1 VTPERPSAPGLA
13 VVSIEAAAF
22 FDMSC
27 GRGLDVVPSDPR
39 PLRTAREARP
49 AGAWAPTPA
58 RLLHVDTGGL

>member
-1 VTPERPSAPGLA
+1 MTPERPSAPGLA

-49 AGAWAPTPA
+49 AGA
-58 RLLHVDTGGL
+58 